1 MSAHHCPFQVSIK
14 NMLYGTSDSEPQT
27 DIVVSQLAQELYNS
41 NLLLLLIQNL
51 NRIDF
56 EGKKDVAQVFNN
68 VLRRQIGTRSPTVEY
83 ICTKPE
89 ILFTLIAGYEH
100 QEIALNC
107 GTMLRECAR
116 YEALA
121 KIMLHS
127 EEFFNFFQYVEVST
141 FDIASDAFSTFKVSS
156 LWSFLS
162 KEKLLPFPTR
172 RSFSPATKF
181 FAPSFWKPTTTES
194 SRTINDYWTLRTMSR
209 VVKVW
214 SFWASCFWIV
224 TTSR

>member
-1 MSAHHCPFQVSIK
+1 
-14 NMLYGTSDSEPQT
+14 MLYGTADSEPQT

-51 NRIDF
+51 SRIDF

-83 ICTKPE
+83 ICTKQE
-89 ILFTLIAGYEH
+89 ILFALMAGYEA

-121 KIMLHS
+121 KIMLYS
-127 EEFFNFFQYVEVST
+127 EEFYNFFQYVEVST
-141 FDIASDAFSTFKVSS
+141 FDIASDAFSTFKVGCCMSYTI
-156 LWSFLS
+156 LACDQKQKTF
-162 KEKLLPFPTR
+162 
-172 RSFSPATKF
+172 KF
-181 FAPSFWKPTTTES
+181 
-194 SRTINDYWTLRTMSR
+194 Y
-209 VVKVW
+209 
-214 SFWASCFWIV
+214 
-224 TTSR
+224 